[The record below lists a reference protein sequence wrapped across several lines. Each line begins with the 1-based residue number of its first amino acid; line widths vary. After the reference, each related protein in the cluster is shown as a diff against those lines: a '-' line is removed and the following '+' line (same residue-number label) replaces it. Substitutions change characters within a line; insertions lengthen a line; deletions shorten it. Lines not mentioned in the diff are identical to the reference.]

1 MCAVERRNL
10 EVQNYIHTQGPYILR
25 DDYIDPDVSLASLPI
40 VPFSARS
47 LLLIS
52 SVVLVTSSNWVHTL
66 RFSGRPIGN
75 IDRASAQ
82 HSSLDGDK
90 GDDGAN
96 VDRWSRTLE
105 KNVYISVR
113 RANAI
118 KRPKINYRIGQVGE
132 IASQ

>member
-1 MCAVERRNL
+1 VCSRTEIWKLKIIYTYM
-10 EVQNYIHTQGPYILR
+10 QGPYILR
-25 DDYIDPDVSLASLPI
+25 DDYIDPDVSLASLLV

-82 HSSLDGDK
+82 HSSDGGE

-96 VDRWSRTLE
+96 ADRWSRTLE
-105 KNVYISVR
+105 KNVCISVC

-118 KRPKINYRIGQVGE
+118 KRPKINCRIGQVGE